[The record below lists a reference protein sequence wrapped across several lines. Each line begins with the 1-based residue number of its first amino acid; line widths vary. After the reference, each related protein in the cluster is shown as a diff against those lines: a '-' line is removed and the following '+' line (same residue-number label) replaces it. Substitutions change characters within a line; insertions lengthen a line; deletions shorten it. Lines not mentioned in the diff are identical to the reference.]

1 MIYQKIYQFCSV
13 KNLGNCLSNTD
24 DGSPRVS
31 FILDLLKSLEINYK
45 VDKFQYD
52 RNKNI
57 PLFNIILPGSGS
69 HWCVAH
75 HDIVNQASDNAND
88 NSCSVINL
96 ISLKLLRPD
105 LNICFTDA
113 EEIGGLGA
121 QRLSDKILEGELG
134 PCDWILN
141 LELSGRGGTN
151 FFIGDYPGALSDK
164 IIQTFDPP
172 VVRTPFNDSVVFRR
186 NGIDSCV
193 INTLPVLESGKSEIQ
208 TKDGKYLDFNML
220 FNCHSKNDSLDKIS
234 PRDMSDFV
242 EKILINI
249 V

>member
-24 DGSPRVS
+24 EGSPRVS
-31 FILDLLKSLEINYK
+31 FILDLLKSLGITYK
-45 VDKFQYD
+45 VDKFKD
-52 RNKNI
+52 RNI
-57 PLFNIILPGSGS
+57 PLFNIILPGSSS

-75 HDIVNQASDNAND
+75 HDIVNPNSHNAND

-96 ISLKLLRPD
+96 IALKLHRPD

-121 QRLSDKILEGELG
+121 QRLSQKIQDGDLG

-141 LELSGRGGTN
+141 LELTGRGGTN
-151 FFIGDYPGALSDK
+151 FFIGEYPGGLSSK
-164 IIQTFDPP
+164 IIETFDPP
-172 VVRTPFNDSVVFRR
+172 VVRTPFNDSVIFRR

-193 INTLPVLESGKSEIQ
+193 INPLPVLETGTSQIQ
-208 TKDGKYLDFNML
+208 TKDGKYLDFKML
-220 FNCHSKNDSLDKIS
+220 FNCHQMEDSLDKIS
-234 PRDMSDFV
+234 TQDMKDFV
-242 EKILINI
+242 EKILLSI